1 MENKKLKTSRLVKI
15 SVLALFVLKIS
26 GFDLH
31 AGFNFDIK
39 AGKISLTNQLKN
51 EVKEIFS

>member
-1 MENKKLKTSRLVKI
+1 MKNKKLKTSRLVKI
-15 SVLALFVLKIS
+15 SVLALFVLKIT
-26 GFDLH
+26 GLDLH